1 MNSTELWNRMDTIFM
16 NFKNSKTSDP
26 PKLLL
31 NLIDKLNLRDKYVA
45 PSNLSKYYTKKI
57 IKSHVRTI
65 NWKFQLQHGMKNLNH
80 LMDHTLHQ
88 MFKII
93 LNIYLKNTEK
103 RLLIFL

>member
-1 MNSTELWNRMDTIFM
+1 M

-65 NWKFQLQHGMKNLNH
+65 N
-80 LMDHTLHQ
+80 
-88 MFKII
+88 
-93 LNIYLKNTEK
+93 
-103 RLLIFL
+103 